1 MIFDALFTPIVWVLA
16 LLITGLISLRRL
28 ASQKEYK
35 WGWYVVLAATVIL
48 YLLSTE
54 PIANLLVYPLEK
66 QSKNFSPKDIQN
78 ADVIVI
84 LAGGVS
90 PADGFRTRPQ
100 PVAWSRM
107 TAGIAYFKQSKATCL
122 ILSGGGGHPGESEAD
137 AMLYWARVLDVPSE
151 DIILDTHSNNTEQE
165 AIEVKKLLSNKPE
178 PTIGLVTSGLHMCRA
193 QYIFKK
199 HFKKVISLPSDF
211 SYNPFRV
218 SLASLIP
225 SSNAL
230 EKSAES
236 VHEIIGL
243 LWYKIQG

>member
-1 MIFDALFTPIVWVLA
+1 MH
-16 LLITGLISLRRL
+16 
-28 ASQKEYK
+28 KEYK

-66 QSKNFSPKDIQN
+66 QSANFSPKDIQN

-90 PADGFRTRPQ
+90 SADGFRTHPQ

-107 TAGIAYFKQSKATCL
+107 TAGIGYFKQSKATCL
-122 ILSGGGGHPGESEAD
+122 VLSGGGGDPGESEAD
-137 AMLYWARVLDVPSE
+137 AMRYWARALGVSPE
-151 DIILDTHSNNTEQE
+151 EIILETHSKNTEQE
-165 AIEVKKLLSNKPE
+165 AIGVKKLLPNKPE
-178 PTIGLVTSGLHMCRA
+178 PAIGLVTSGLHMCRA

-199 HFKKVISLPSDF
+199 HFKQVIPLPSDF
-211 SYNPFRV
+211 SYNPFRFG
-218 SLASLIP
+218 LRSLIP
-225 SSNAL
+225 SSYAL
-230 EKSAES
+230 VKSTES
-236 VHEIIGL
+236 MHEIVGL